1 MNIKI
6 KRAVAAGLAAIVAIA
21 LAPAAALSA
30 GHEDG
35 EVSLTLLHNNDGE
48 SALSSKEYELP
59 SGSNLTIGGIA
70 AFASVMDREIADA
83 RSQGNSVLTVYAGDS
98 FLASPALNCS
108 APSTKDSS
116 QTVYDGVAQGL
127 MEYDVHILG
136 NHEFDFGTN
145 FLKRFIQTVTAQT
158 GKSDHTFISGNMDF
172 SENADLS
179 GLATA
184 GNLGKSYTHTDP
196 VTGAVFGVV
205 SAMYP
210 DLPTV
215 SSPGTATVTTRNIAD
230 TAVVVQAEID
240 ALTAAGVNKIIL
252 VSHLQNSANDR
263 ELVSLLEDVD
273 VAVAGGGDELLQ
285 APLGRYA
292 KWKMLPGDREAVE
305 GTYPLIARNKS
316 GMIVPMVTAKGN
328 YNYLGRLDVKFD
340 AEGHVKSWD
349 ADSYPRR
356 VIVRDAV
363 SEAVGATDA
372 VVEDAAIKAAS
383 TTPVATCTDALATT
397 IIASTTLNLDRSRPA
412 MRNGESAM
420 GNLAT
425 DSQLYSYNLVAE
437 ELSLPTE
444 NVIAVQNGGGLRQNG
459 GDDFPNAGTDNIS
472 MKDVYN
478 FMPFSNKEVVFVEMS
493 PEDVRS
499 ILERSAAVAQS
510 SNGAFLQIAGA
521 KVTFDASYTAQVLAD
536 DEDSIATEGTRV
548 RTFTLADGTEI
559 IKNGAIVSGAPDITV
574 TTNGFIGAGGDGY
587 STFAKYTPVQIGPDY
602 ADALKRYLQSFPVGA
617 SGYPEIPASS
627 IYAGTDGRVTL
638 IGY

>member
-1 MNIKI
+1 MKI
-6 KRAVAAGLAAIVAIA
+6 RTKRLAAAGLAAVVAIG
-21 LAPAAALSA
+21 LAPAAAISA
-30 GHEDG
+30 GHGDDD
-35 EVSLTLLHNNDGE
+35 VTLSLLHNNDGE
-48 SALSSKEYELP
+48 SALSSDEYELP
-59 SGSNLTIGGIA
+59 SGANLTIGGIA
-70 AFASVMDREIADA
+70 AFAAVMDREIADA

-108 APSTKDSS
+108 APSTKDST
-116 QTVYDGVAQGL
+116 QTVYDAVAQGM

-145 FLKRFIQTVTAQT
+145 FLKRFIEGVTAQS
-158 GKSDHTFISGNMDF
+158 GKSSHKFISGNMDF
-172 SENADLS
+172 SKNADLAA
-179 GLATA
+179 LATA
-184 GNLGKSYTHTDP
+184 GTLGKSYTHTDP
-196 VTGAVFGVV
+196 VTGEVFGVV

-210 DLPTV
+210 DLPTI
-215 SSPGTATVTTRNIAD
+215 SSPGTAEVTTRNIAD
-230 TAVVVQAEID
+230 TAVVVQAQID

-285 APLGRYA
+285 APLGKYA
-292 KWKMLPGDREAVE
+292 KWKMLPGDRGDVE
-305 GTYPLIARNKS
+305 GDYPLIARNKS

-328 YNYLGRLDVKFD
+328 YNYLGRFDVKFD
-340 AEGHVKSWD
+340 SEGHVKGWD

-356 VIVRDAV
+356 VIVKDAV

-397 IIASTTLNLDRSRPA
+397 IIASTTLDLDRSRPA
-412 MRNGESAM
+412 MRNAESAM

-425 DSQLYSYNLVAE
+425 DSQIYSYNLVAE

-459 GDDFPNAGTDNIS
+459 GDDFPKAGTDNIS
-472 MKDVYN
+472 MEDVYN
-478 FMPFSNKEVVFVEMS
+478 FMPFANKEVVFVEMA
-493 PEDVRS
+493 PEDVKS
-499 ILERSAAVAQS
+499 LLERSAAVAQS

-536 DEDSIATEGTRV
+536 DEDSIAVEGNRV
-548 RTFTLADGTEI
+548 RTFTLNDGTEI
-559 IKNGAIVSGAPDITV
+559 IKDGQIVTGAPDITV
-574 TTNGFIGAGGDGY
+574 TTNAFIGAGGDGY
-587 STFAKYTPVQIGPDY
+587 PAFAKYTPVQIGPDY

-617 SGYPEIPASS
+617 SGYPEIPATS
-627 IYAGTDGRVTL
+627 IYSGTDGRVTL